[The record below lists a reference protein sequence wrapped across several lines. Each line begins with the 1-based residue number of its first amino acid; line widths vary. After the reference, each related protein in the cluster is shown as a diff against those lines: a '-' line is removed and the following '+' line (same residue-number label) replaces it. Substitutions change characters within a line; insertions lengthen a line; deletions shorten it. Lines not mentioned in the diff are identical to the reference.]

1 MTINKYVYKILY
13 VENKVDKSTMTAK
26 ESMCRYSRVTGT
38 WYWNLFH
45 DGTFTTLLTLLYI
58 LTEGSP
64 LLSSPLLS
72 SHFHCLVLTTRYP
85 PPSVRKQ

>member
-1 MTINKYVYKILY
+1 MTINIYVYKILY

-64 LLSSPLLS
+64 LLSSPFLS
-72 SHFHCLVLTTRYP
+72 LPLSCTHNQVPTTI
-85 PPSVRKQ
+85 S